1 MSLELEY
8 FYGNEAERYSF
19 YRIPKVLFKDYRYKS
34 VSMEAKVLYGLML
47 DRMGLSVKNGWMDSA
62 DRVYI
67 YFTQEEAMDAMQ
79 CGKDKITRLF
89 RELDQNGI
97 GLIER
102 RKQGQGRPAR
112 VYVKN
117 FVLSLEPE
125 PPEPNQSP
133 LDDTPQTADKK
144 QSRPRTEAAVKNAQK
159 TQSGGSK
166 KSGQDS
172 AFCAPNNTE
181 KNNTDW
187 SDTESSSSPI
197 PPTPL
202 GQRPV
207 VDRQGQMET
216 YRTVLQENICYEI
229 LFRDYGCDPEMLD
242 GCVELMAE
250 VCASTKETIR
260 VNQEYM
266 PIELVRSRF
275 LKLDMAHIAYVL
287 DYLSRNATP
296 VGNIRGYMLSVLYNA
311 PMTIGHYYAAQ
322 VSHDMAR
329 GREVRT

>member
-1 MSLELEY
+1 MLLELEY

-19 YRIPKVLFKDYRYKS
+19 YRIPKVLFTDHRYKL

-47 DRMGLSVKNGWMDSA
+47 DRMGLSVKNGWMDSE

-117 FVLSLEPE
+117 FVLPLEPE
-125 PPEPNQSP
+125 SPEPNQDP

-144 QSRPRTEAAVKNAQK
+144 KSRPRTEAAVKNAQK

-181 KNNTDW
+181 KNNTDRNA
-187 SDTESSSSPI
+187 TEPSSSPI
-197 PPTPL
+197 APAPL
-202 GQRPV
+202 RLLPAA
-207 VDRQGQMET
+207 DRQGQLEA
-216 YRTVLQENICYEI
+216 YRTVLRENISYGI
-229 LFRDYGCDPEMLD
+229 LLRDYGCDLEMLD

-260 VNQEYM
+260 VNQEDM

-329 GREVRT
+329 GWEVRT

>member
-1 MSLELEY
+1 
-8 FYGNEAERYSF
+8 
-19 YRIPKVLFKDYRYKS
+19 
-34 VSMEAKVLYGLML
+34 
-47 DRMGLSVKNGWMDSA
+47 
-62 DRVYI
+62 
-67 YFTQEEAMDAMQ
+67 MDAMQ

-117 FVLSLEPE
+117 FVLPLEPE
-125 PPEPNQSP
+125 SPEPNQDP

-144 QSRPRTEAAVKNAQK
+144 KSRPRTEAAVKNAQK

-181 KNNTDW
+181 KNNTDRNAT
-187 SDTESSSSPI
+187 DPSSSPI
-197 PPTPL
+197 APAPL
-202 GQRPV
+202 RLLPAA
-207 VDRQGQMET
+207 DRQGQLEA
-216 YRTVLQENICYEI
+216 YRTVLRENISYGI
-229 LFRDYGCDPEMLD
+229 LLRDYGCDLEMLD

-260 VNQEYM
+260 VNQEDM

-329 GREVRT
+329 GWEVRT